1 MQRKTSI
8 TFSFTVLL
16 LLMITLL
23 SCTGDKNPT
32 SESTSKDSAQEP
44 IFPRGEKGPASNFTG
59 NAYNTPLVPNDS
71 TYHTLVGN
79 VYFEKGA
86 RSNWH
91 VHPAGQILIILDG
104 EGYHQMEGEPRQSM
118 KKGDVVQCPPNVKHW
133 HGASE
138 NSSLTQMYILPN
150 TQKGIVT
157 WMEPV
162 TDEQYTSMNN

>member
-1 MQRKTSI
+1 MQRKTTI

-23 SCTGDKNPT
+23 SCNGDKNPT
-32 SESTSKDSAQEP
+32 SESTSNDYAQEP
-44 IFPRGEKGPASNFTG
+44 LFPRGEKGPASNFTG

-91 VHPAGQILIILDG
+91 VHPAGQILIVIDG
-104 EGYHQMEGEPRQSM
+104 EGY
-118 KKGDVVQCPPNVKHW
+118 
-133 HGASE
+133 
-138 NSSLTQMYILPN
+138 
-150 TQKGIVT
+150 
-157 WMEPV
+157 
-162 TDEQYTSMNN
+162 

>member
-1 MQRKTSI
+1 MQKKTNIFISY
-8 TFSFTVLL
+8 TVLL
-16 LLMITLL
+16 LLMNTLL
-23 SCTGDKNPT
+23 SCSGDKNPT
-32 SESTSKDSAQEP
+32 SESTATDSAQEP
-44 IFPRGEKGPASNFTG
+44 IFPRGEKGPPSNFTG

-104 EGYHQMEGEPRQSM
+104 EGYHQMEGGPRQSM
-118 KKGDVVQCPPNVKHW
+118 KKGDVVKCPPNVKHW

-138 NSSLTQMYILPN
+138 KGSLTQMYILPN